1 VNRILTLGIGALA
14 LAGMAFSAS
23 AADIPRPAPPVMAP
37 PVVYNWSGFY
47 IGGNL
52 GGKWADHGGDIFL
65 DNAVDAAAA
74 RGTVHWFTPLG
85 LVAFGTGGND
95 SNTAFVGG
103 GQIGFNWQAGG
114 WVFGIEGDFQG
125 TSLERTFVC
134 CGPLVLA
141 TGLPFVAGDTL
152 SVKNDWQAS
161 IRGRI
166 GYAWDRFMVY
176 GTGGVAFANIEAAV
190 ALQPVDTLP
199 GLFASAS
206 DTLTGWTVGGGI
218 EFGLWD
224 NWSLG
229 VEYRFSSFDAGD
241 FGHGNLQ
248 FIDPAT
254 GALLTSPLR
263 SSFDLET
270 HEITARLNYRFS
282 WGPAVGPRF

>member
-1 VNRILTLGIGALA
+1 MNRTLTVGIGALA
-14 LAGMAFSAS
+14 LAAMTIPAS
-23 AADIPRPAPPVMAP
+23 AADIPRPAPPPPVVAP
-37 PVVYNWSGFY
+37 PVYNWSGFY
-47 IGGNL
+47 IGGNV
-52 GGKWADHGGDIFL
+52 GGKWAEHDGNVNVVG
-65 DNAVDAAAA
+65 
-74 RGTVHWFTPLG
+74 FTPLG
-85 LVAFGTGGND
+85 LLDFGGNGGND
-95 SNTAFVGG
+95 ETAFVGG

-134 CGPLVLA
+134 CGPLGLA
-141 TGLPFVAGDTL
+141 FGFTPGDTL

-161 IRGRI
+161 VRGRI

-176 GTGGVAFANIEAAV
+176 GTGGVAFANIEATV
-190 ALQPVDTLP
+190 AIAPLGTAP

-229 VEYRFSSFDAGD
+229 VEYRFSSFDASD
-241 FGHGNLQ
+241 FNHGNL
-248 FIDPAT
+248 FLDAIT
-254 GALLTSPLR
+254 SSPLR

-270 HEITARLNYRFS
+270 HEVTARLNYRFS
-282 WGPAVGPRF
+282 WWGPAGPRF

>member
-1 VNRILTLGIGALA
+1 MNRTLTLGVGALA
-14 LAGMAFSAS
+14 LAGMTFSAL
-23 AADIPRPAPPVMAP
+23 AADIPRPAPPVVAP
-37 PVVYNWSGFY
+37 PVAYNWSGFY
-47 IGGNL
+47 IGGNV
-52 GGKWADHGGDIFL
+52 GGKWADHSGDLFL
-65 DNAVDAAAA
+65 DQFL
-74 RGTVHWFTPLG
+74 GFTPLG
-85 LVAFGTGGND
+85 LVAFGNGGND
-95 SNTAFVGG
+95 ETAFVGG

-248 FIDPAT
+248 FIDLAT
-254 GALLTSPLR
+254 GALVTSPLR

-282 WGPAVGPRF
+282 WGAPLGPRF